1 LYEKEGLKMNIKE
14 VEALCYAIIA
24 NASEL
29 DVLDGSMTLLN
40 DVIEWIK
47 LNIENEKEEEDF
59 KKLQKAYDLILEVK
73 SSYYGGNNDTN
84 KI

>member
-1 LYEKEGLKMNIKE
+1 MNIKE

-40 DVIEWIK
+40 DVIECIK

-59 KKLQKAYDLILEVK
+59 KKLQKAYDLLLEVK
-73 SSYYGGNNDTN
+73 SSLLAVPFSTAIFKLRYLE
-84 KI
+84 